1 MAVTILT
8 GQGDIAIFLF
18 ISVQYLTFKGSNNIS
33 FQQRS
38 LNTRF
43 ATRDEK
49 YYPLVRGLGK
59 KKDGDLLQINRSLKV
74 FYVGVPVYQ
83 NPKWVCF
90 QCFNLVF
97 LL

>member
-33 FQQRS
+33 SQQRS

-59 KKDGDLLQINRSLKV
+59 KKDGDLLQINRFEGVLRRSTSLSEPKMGM
-74 FYVGVPVYQ
+74 FPV
-83 NPKWVCF
+83 
-90 QCFNLVF
+90 L
-97 LL
+97 